1 MKKILAIALMTVFAT
16 ITASAQMYDDYVDGL
31 RDTWQKTITVP
42 NSQAPVVE
50 KLLLA
55 WGKEFP
61 NEFV

>member
-16 ITASAQMYDDYVDGL
+16 ITASAQMYDDYVDEL

-42 NSQAPVVE
+42 NSQAPVVK

-55 WGKEFP
+55 
-61 NEFV
+61 